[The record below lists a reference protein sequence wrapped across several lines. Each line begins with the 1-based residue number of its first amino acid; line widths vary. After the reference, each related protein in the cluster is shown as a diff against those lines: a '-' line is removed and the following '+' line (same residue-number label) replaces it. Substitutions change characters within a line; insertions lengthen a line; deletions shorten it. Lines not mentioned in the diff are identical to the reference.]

1 MDIKNSRRICN
12 KIQANLLQN
21 SGDCRLKTNFLLN
34 LCRFFLKISHKNIP
48 KIFIF
53 SQNSSKFKKKP
64 RNPRIICNLLPV
76 NTLILPLFRSSP
88 PIKRYHFLFYLLTLE
103 KSHSACYLPGTNPI
117 LFAVSLPL
125 PPSPMTYYIVQ
136 LFQQHFDK
144 CSYLCCGF
152 FSILVF

>member
-1 MDIKNSRRICN
+1 LDIKNSRRICN

-21 SGDCRLKTNFLLN
+21 SANCRLKTNFLLN
-34 LCRFFLKISHKNIP
+34 LCRFFLKIYHKNIP

-53 SQNSSKFKKKP
+53 SQNSSKLKKT

-136 LFQQHFDK
+136 LFQQHLTSVHIFAVA
-144 CSYLCCGF
+144 F
-152 FSILVF
+152 FPF